1 MAQIGMRQLKF
12 WPISTPRVDGSAIS
26 YGSPVLLSP
35 AMEAN
40 ITYENADGEDYG
52 DDVII
57 NTDQGI
63 NGYNIAIE
71 IDDISPAGRVAC
83 LGWKEIKD
91 SATPPNV
98 IAVRATDA
106 TPPEGGMSYI
116 RKKMK
121 KDGTIAYDA
130 FFCHALKCS
139 SGGETAQT
147 KRRNLEW
154 RHQQMNAKGIG
165 CYLDNSGDVAR
176 FDNYEFETLAAAET
190 WVNARAGYTP
200 PSNNG

>member
-12 WPISTPRVDGSAIS
+12 WPITTPRVDGSAIS

-35 AMEAN
+35 AMSAN

-63 NGYNIAIE
+63 NGYNIAME
-71 IDDISPAGRVAC
+71 IDDISPEGRVAV

-91 SATPPNV
+91 SSTPPKV

-106 TPPEGGMSYI
+106 TPPEGGLSYI

-121 KDGTIAYDA
+121 KNGEIVYEP
-130 FFCHALKCS
+130 FFCHALQCS
-139 SGGETAQT
+139 SGGENTET
-147 KRRNLEW
+147 KRRQLEW
-154 RHQQMNAKGIG
+154 RHQPLNAKGIG
-165 CYLDNSGDVAR
+165 AYIDNSGDVSW
-176 FDNYEFETLAAAET
+176 FDSYEFDTLAKAET
-190 WVNARAGYTP
+190 WVNTMAGYTP
-200 PSNNG
+200 PSP

>member
-12 WPISTPRVDGSAIS
+12 WPITTPRVDGQAIT
-26 YGSPVLLSP
+26 YGSPVVLSP
-35 AMEAN
+35 AMSAN
-40 ITYENADGEDYG
+40 ITYENANGEDYG

-63 NGYNIAIE
+63 NGYNIAME
-71 IDDISPAGRVAC
+71 IDDISPEGRVAC

-91 SATPPNV
+91 SSTPPKT

-106 TPPEGGMSYI
+106 TPPEGGLSYI

-121 KDGTIAYDA
+121 KNGLIVYEP

-139 SGGETAQT
+139 SGGENSET

-154 RHQQMNAKGIG
+154 RHQTMNAKGLG
-165 CYLDNSGDVAR
+165 TYLDSSGEVAW
-176 FDNYEFETLAAAET
+176 FDSYEFDTLAKAED
-190 WVNARAGYTP
+190 WVNTMAGYTP
-200 PSNNG
+200 PSP

>member
-12 WPISTPRVDGSAIS
+12 WPITTPRVDGTAIT
-26 YGSPVLLSP
+26 YGSPVVLSP
-35 AMEAN
+35 AMSAN

-63 NGYNIAIE
+63 NGYNIAME
-71 IDDISPAGRVAC
+71 IDDISPEGRVAV

-91 SATPPNV
+91 SSTPPKV

-106 TPPEGGMSYI
+106 TPPEGGLSYI

-121 KDGTIAYDA
+121 KNGVIVYEP

-139 SGGETAQT
+139 SGGENTET
-147 KRRNLEW
+147 KRRQLEW
-154 RHQQMNAKGIG
+154 RHQTLNAKGIG
-165 CYLDNSGDVAR
+165 AYIDASGDVSW
-176 FDNYEFETLAAAET
+176 FDSYEFDTLAKAET
-190 WVNARAGYTP
+190 WVNTMAGYTP
-200 PSNNG
+200 PQQ

>member
-35 AMEAN
+35 AMTAN
-40 ITYENADGEDYG
+40 ITYDNSDGEDYG
-52 DDVII
+52 DDVVI

-106 TPPEGGMSYI
+106 TPPEGGLSYI

-121 KDGTIAYDA
+121 KNGQIVYEP

-139 SGGETAQT
+139 SGGENTET
-147 KRRNLEW
+147 KRKNLEW

-165 CYLDNSGDVAR
+165 CYLDSSGEVAW
-176 FDNYEFETLAAAET
+176 FDSYEFETQAAAET
-190 WVNARAGYTP
+190 WINARAGYTP
-200 PSNNG
+200 PSP